1 MVQISLHTLSS
12 PPMPV
17 YTLWPYT
24 QSVGFVLL
32 YLACAPDPAIVNY
45 SRSETADTFV
55 TS

>member
-12 PPMPV
+12 PQMPV
-17 YTLWPYT
+17 SLYT
-24 QSVGFVLL
+24 QSVGLVLL